1 MALLEFPIIIISHW
15 IWKECLT
22 VDTTQWQKPTFQTH
36 SANTTWIIF
45 EELIQVKASQNNET
59 FLKHTSGFSK
69 STQQSWCR
77 AKRFIYVLE
86 KKVFFF
92 KSNFSS
98 PGCVETFRSSEFV
111 VCSQYSILVA
121 ICLQPELSTF
131 KLVRFY
137 HCSPFISHI
146 SKQFLRCSP
155 CSPCIISLQP
165 ECYCG

>member
-77 AKRFIYVLE
+77 AKRFKYVLE
-86 KKVFFF
+86 KKPRVCG
-92 KSNFSS
+92 NFSVKWI
-98 PGCVETFRSSEFV
+98 C
-111 VCSQYSILVA
+111 
-121 ICLQPELSTF
+121 CLQSIFDIGGNLSATRAFYFQVGQVLPLFTLYFTF
-131 KLVRFY
+131 FET
-137 HCSPFISHI
+137 
-146 SKQFLRCSP
+146 FLRCSP
-155 CSPCIISLQP
+155 CSPCIVSLQP
-165 ECYCG
+165 EYYCG